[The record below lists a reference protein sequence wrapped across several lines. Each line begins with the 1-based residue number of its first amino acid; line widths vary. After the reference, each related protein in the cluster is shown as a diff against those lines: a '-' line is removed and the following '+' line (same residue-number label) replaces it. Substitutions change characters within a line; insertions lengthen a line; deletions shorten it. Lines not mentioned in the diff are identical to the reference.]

1 MDPSNIGIERT
12 IIATLL
18 RDNSVFDS
26 LSKLKPNDF
35 FLSIHQTIFQRI
47 TDRIISG
54 LVADIM
60 TINIDDLD
68 IDPSYLNALV
78 SEYFTTKVEQYA
90 DILIELSKRR
100 KLLNVGKT
108 IVENALDENV
118 SIYKQINAIETTLL
132 NLNSSDNISK
142 TQHFFD
148 GVVESL
154 QLEKQK
160 SYETRY
166 TELDKIIGG
175 FHGGELIILAG
186 RPSTGKTALAT
197 NITWQLVQ
205 QKYPVLIISLEMSC
219 EQICAR
225 LVALST
231 KVDLSYLL
239 HGKIPQHVVQSCIRQ
254 MEKFK
259 SLPLFIN
266 DASSM
271 NIMQIRS
278 LLMQSKRQH
287 DIKCVVID
295 YLQLIESYGENREQE
310 ISKISRALKLLAKE
324 LNVPI
329 LALSQLSREVE
340 KRKDD
345 PKSSDL
351 RGSGAIEQDAD
362 VIFILSPSNT
372 GSVIKCFVVKNRNG
386 PLGQFSLFFDRQITE
401 FRNLA
406 KPDTMTE

>member
-1 MDPSNIGIERT
+1 MKKDKKINKDNNIITETNDISDENKEINSQIDLIEK
-12 IIATLL
+12 TLL
-18 RDNSVFDS
+18 
-26 LSKLKPNDF
+26 K
-35 FLSIHQTIFQRI
+35 
-47 TDRIISG
+47 
-54 LVADIM
+54 M
-60 TINIDDLD
+60 
-68 IDPSYLNALV
+68 
-78 SEYFTTKVEQYA
+78 SENEV
-90 DILIELSKRR
+90 
-100 KLLNVGKT
+100 
-108 IVENALDENV
+108 
-118 SIYKQINAIETTLL
+118 
-132 NLNSSDNISK
+132 SK
-142 TQHFFD
+142 TVHFFE
-148 GVVESL
+148 GVIGAL
-154 QLEKQK
+154 KNEKQK
-160 SYETRY
+160 SYETKY

-175 FHGGELIILAG
+175 LHGGELIILAG

-205 QKYPVLIISLEMSC
+205 QKYGVLIISLEMSC
-219 EQICAR
+219 DQICAR
-225 LVALST
+225 LISLST
-231 KVDLSYLL
+231 KIDLSHLL
-239 HGKIPQHVVQSCIRQ
+239 HGKIPPHVVQSCIKH

-278 LLMQSKRQH
+278 LLMQTKRQH

-324 LNVPI
+324 LNIPI
-329 LALSQLSREVE
+329 LALSQLSRDIE

-372 GSVIKCFVVKNRNG
+372 GNVIKCFVVKNRNG
-386 PLGQFSLFFDRQITE
+386 PLGDFSLFFDRQLTE
-401 FRNLA
+401 FRNLIRN
-406 KPDTMTE
+406 DNMIHE